1 VLLCGAA
8 ERLVRHHTGE
18 NLLITLHALNEEL
31 VDHPLKVGREGAQIV
46 GLGSFNNLRIL
57 LRTGSNL
64 IEEELIRLFE
74 VGAETLIE
82 LLTDNGVGTVS
93 FSEFISIGFAVDS
106 VDQKLASLQQE
117 SIPIH
122 SRPYETSAMKY
133 FCIRDPDGLQVQFF
147 QQK

>member
-1 VLLCGAA
+1 MKFLWTTINV
-8 ERLVRHHTGE
+8 E
-18 NLLITLHALNEEL
+18 NLDESIAFYSEF
-31 VDHPLKVGREGAQIV
+31 V
-46 GLGSFNNLRIL
+46 GLHVLKRFCAEPG
-57 LRTGSNL
+57 
-64 IEEELIRLFE
+64 IEIAFM
-74 VGAETLIE
+74 GNGTDNETLIE